1 MTEPSSPA
9 SDPTPS
15 SPDPVADATAA
26 PSPSPDPTAEPAP
39 EPTPAPEQVFP
50 SSTGFASPDPEP
62 DPYGAPPA
70 PEPFVSPGPE
80 SFGTQPPYGQGYQ
93 YGYAPTGGPYVPPP
107 SSGLAIGALVSS
119 IAGLLTCGLAAIAG
133 VIMGHIAYNQAKRGQ
148 AGGEGMALSAI
159 IVGYVML
166 ALWAGVLAAAI
177 VSYTTGWSYR

>member
-15 SPDPVADATAA
+15 PSPDPVSDATAA

-39 EPTPAPEQVFP
+39 EPAPSPEPVSGFP
-50 SSTGFASPDPEP
+50 SSTGFAPPEP

-70 PEPFVSPGPE
+70 SDPFASPAAAP
-80 SFGTQPPYGQGYQ
+80 FGTQPPPFGHP
-93 YGYAPTGGPYVPPP
+93 YGYAPTGGPVVPQP

-119 IAGLLTCGLAAIAG
+119 IGGLLTCGLASIAG
-133 VIMGHIAYNQAKRGQ
+133 VIMGHIAYSQAKRGES
-148 AGGEGMALSAI
+148 GGEGMALAAI

-166 ALWAGVLAAAI
+166 ALWAGALAAAI
-177 VSYTTGWSYR
+177 VSYTTGWAYR